1 MFPDTM
7 IMRKAIRT
15 VSPATHVRQRQ
26 RTSTRRDTR
35 THARRDAEGHA
46 RRHAWNTVAQWHT
59 QLPGRQQPAARY
71 ARQGEA
77 RPKPRAHLS
86 ATPPRTLFAST
97 SAFCPFRRRLMMT
110 AAGAVRH
117 HPSTCH
123 PKRPC
128 IPHTHTQQHA
138 IRTAQGRA
146 GQGSAAEHST
156 AQGTAQQSAGRLE
169 TPQCVDGCCP
179 SSRATASQPGT
190 ATSKPIDTTG
200 IEPSLTQQQ
209 TAHKTPTQNA
219 NTERQHKNAPLAFL
233 LPRLQP
239 LQRAAARRC
248 RPRERRRE

>member
-7 IMRKAIRT
+7 MRKAIRT
-15 VSPATHVRQRQ
+15 VSPATHVRQRATHEHTQ
-26 RTSTRRDTR
+26 RH

-86 ATPPRTLFAST
+86 ATPSRTLFAST

-128 IPHTHTQQHA
+128 TPHTQQHT

-146 GQGSAAEHST
+146 AQGRAGQARGQH
-156 AQGTAQQSAGRLE
+156 GTAQQSTAQGRAGHSS
-169 TPQCVDGCCP
+169 TTAQHH
-179 SSRATASQPGT
+179 SRAAERWKVRDTTVCRWMLSFLACDSQPGT
-190 ATSKPIDTTG
+190 TTSKPIDTTG
-200 IEPSLTQQQ
+200 LEPSLTQ
-209 TAHKTPTQNA
+209 
-219 NTERQHKNAPLAFL
+219 
-233 LPRLQP
+233 
-239 LQRAAARRC
+239 
-248 RPRERRRE
+248 

>member
-7 IMRKAIRT
+7 MRKAIRT
-15 VSPATHVRQRQ
+15 VSPATHVRQRATHEHTQ
-26 RTSTRRDTR
+26 RH

-86 ATPPRTLFAST
+86 ATPSRTLFAST
-97 SAFCPFRRRLMMT
+97 IASAFCPFRRRLMMT

-128 IPHTHTQQHA
+128 TPHTQQHT

-146 GQGSAAEHST
+146 AQGSAGQGRAGQRAARHGTAEHRTGQGRAQQHHST
-156 AQGTAQQSAGRLE
+156 APQQG
-169 TPQCVDGCCP
+169 
-179 SSRATASQPGT
+179 SRALEG
-190 ATSKPIDTTG
+190 
-200 IEPSLTQQQ
+200 
-209 TAHKTPTQNA
+209 
-219 NTERQHKNAPLAFL
+219 
-233 LPRLQP
+233 
-239 LQRAAARRC
+239 
-248 RPRERRRE
+248 